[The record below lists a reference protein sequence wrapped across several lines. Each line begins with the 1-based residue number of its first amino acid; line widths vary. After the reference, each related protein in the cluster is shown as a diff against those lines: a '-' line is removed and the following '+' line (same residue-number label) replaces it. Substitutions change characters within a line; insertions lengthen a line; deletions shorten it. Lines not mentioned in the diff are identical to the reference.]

1 MKHFVFGLQVL
12 HLRNIANCFHVH
24 VLLSLTEY
32 LLVEKKG
39 NCVFVSFLLSIFFTG
54 RFELFLTPFEEKC

>member
-24 VLLSLTEY
+24 VLLSLTEKKEIVS
-32 LLVEKKG
+32 LLAFFCRFSLRED
-39 NCVFVSFLLSIFFTG
+39 LSCF
-54 RFELFLTPFEEKC
+54 